1 MGRNLTPLYI
11 SSSFQYLVQTSGS
24 EFQDGLGNTLTS
36 VNITASEATYALT
49 AASAT
54 TATSASHALIAD
66 TALNVPSINTG
77 SLLENAS
84 VTDAVTTYTRADG
97 TTFATTAI
105 NNVANAT
112 SALIAVSASHA
123 VIADSA
129 LTATSATS
137 ASYALNATNADNAI
151 SASYSVT
158 ASYALNAGGAIDTG
172 SLMVTGSVVSNTLT
186 FTKGNGTT
194 FDLIVADTTNTGS
207 FVITA
212 SISDAT
218 TTYTKGDG
226 STFGLTVNNV
236 VNANSASYVL
246 GTNVDGAVA
255 SATSA
260 SHALIADLATTAT
273 TATSSSY
280 ASTALSAS
288 YASTAT
294 SASYALDS
302 TNAQSAQ
309 TAVSASYATTASF
322 AENVTP
328 QVTSSFMITGSVAAN
343 VLTFTKGDASTFA
356 LTLDTGSFVDT
367 GSYIRNDADIWASTP
382 KITEIVTLTQAE
394 YDGIGVPD
402 PDTIYVVPGGVGT
415 FVTASYAI
423 SSSEATH
430 ALTADTAT
438 SASYALTATTAD
450 TATSASYATTA
461 SYAEN
466 TGPIFPYTGSVNIF
480 EPGGDYSNNDEVIF
494 AGIATGMTPPFSGS
508 NNSKTYAF
516 GVTSSF
522 IGSTAENY
530 RITNN
535 SNVFVAAVSRE
546 QYTPL
551 YINGMSGS
559 AIIASGPTINA
570 GYDASYT
577 NAPINSAMLA
587 ASGQFRGGM
596 YNSAMI
602 AHNGG
607 NMNGTSN
614 YGGGMLIAGGTN
626 ATQNRNFR
634 SVIIGGNS
642 NSMPTSFND
651 SLAIF
656 GGGSNNAYGN
666 QNNIVGC
673 ESSAVNGGSY
683 NNLFGTRNGTIS
695 SGGDTTGIF
704 GGWNN
709 TISTGHTDYIFGGNN
724 NTFTNRNTNQSAGNV
739 IIGGLRNQIE
749 SDNMEHNI
757 VLGGADHN
765 ISGSIQGGAIVAG
778 SGSLVSHDRSVI
790 IGGYNMS
797 TQESDTV
804 YVPKFVASGSV
815 RGEVNVI
822 SDSAGTT
829 TMDCSLGNFF
839 TLAMPSGGTTAL
851 TPSNIQ
857 PGQTISVKI
866 TQNATAALLTFA
878 ASIEFEGG
886 TAFTISTGSGEV
898 DVMTFIS
905 FDGTTLQATG
915 LTNFS

>member
-36 VNITASEATYALT
+36 VNITASDATYALT

-54 TATSASHALIAD
+54 TAISASFATTASFALNVTPLDTGSFVVTASAVNATTTYTKGDGSTFNTVINNVATATSASHALIAD
-66 TALNVPSINTG
+66 VALNIPSVDTG

-129 LTATSATS
+129 LSANTATTATTASYVLGSNVDGEVSSAATATSS
-137 ASYALNATNADNAI
+137 SYAL
-151 SASYSVT
+151 T
-158 ASYALNAGGAIDTG
+158 ASFAENVTPQETG
-172 SLMVTGSVVSNTLT
+172 SFMITGSVVGNLLT
-186 FTKGNGTT
+186 FN
-194 FDLIVADTTNTGS
+194 
-207 FVITA
+207 
-212 SISDAT
+212 
-218 TTYTKGDG
+218 KGDG
-226 STFGLTVNNV
+226 STFNLEVSATASSAESLVTASISNSTITFTKGDASTFDITVNNV

-294 SASYALDS
+294 SASYSLNS
-302 TNAQSAQ
+302 TNAVSAQ

-322 AENVTP
+322 ALNVTP
-328 QVTSSFMITGSVAAN
+328 PVTSSFMITGSVAAN

-367 GSYIRNDADIWASTP
+367 GSYVMNVADIYASTP
-382 KITEIVTLTQAE
+382 KIQEIVTLTQAE
-394 YDGIGVPD
+394 YNALAPFDQN
-402 PDTIYVVPGGVGT
+402 TLYVINDSTGSLIVS
-415 FVTASYAI
+415 ASYAI

-438 SASYALTATTAD
+438 SASYVPLAL
-450 TATSASYATTA
+450 
-461 SYAEN
+461 E
-466 TGPIFPYTGSVNIF
+466 TGSVSGNELTF
-480 EPGGDYSNNDEVIF
+480 TKFNGDTFALTVDTGSGGGGDPLVLNWS
-494 AGIATGMTPPFSGS
+494 ASAP
-508 NNSKTYAF
+508 
-516 GVTSSF
+516 SS
-522 IGSTAENY
+522 TEY
-530 RITNN
+530 
-535 SNVFVAAVSRE
+535 
-546 QYTPL
+546 
-551 YINGMSGS
+551 
-559 AIIASGPTINA
+559 
-570 GYDASYT
+570 
-577 NAPINSAMLA
+577 
-587 ASGQFRGGM
+587 
-596 YNSAMI
+596 
-602 AHNGG
+602 
-607 NMNGTSN
+607 
-614 YGGGMLIAGGTN
+614 
-626 ATQNRNFR
+626 
-634 SVIIGGNS
+634 
-642 NSMPTSFND
+642 
-651 SLAIF
+651 AIF
-656 GGGSNNAYGN
+656 VEDYGN
-666 QNNIVGC
+666 Q
-673 ESSAVNGGSY
+673 SP
-683 NNLFGTRNGTIS
+683 T
-695 SGGDTTGIF
+695 
-704 GGWNN
+704 
-709 TISTGHTDYIFGGNN
+709 
-724 NTFTNRNTNQSAGNV
+724 
-739 IIGGLRNQIE
+739 
-749 SDNMEHNI
+749 
-757 VLGGADHN
+757 
-765 ISGSIQGGAIVAG
+765 AG
-778 SGSLVSHDRSVI
+778 SGSFKTLAFYDKQNIALGQGALSGSGFVVGTAEGNIALGSRGGEKITTGKGNFIVATSDGSTNTTATALTTGNRNII
-790 IGGYNMS
+790 IGKGAGQNTLTTGEENILMG
-797 TQESDTV
+797 SDTNITSFNNSGCV
-804 YVPKFVASGSV
+804 HIGSASNREGGSGANAVRIGKWSGYTGNGAESVNIGYRTGFNDKGSNNIYIGQNVQGQSASTNTSSNQLAIGSDTNAVDNLLYGVHSGTKELTVNGKFTVSGSV
-815 RGEVNVI
+815 TNEVNVI